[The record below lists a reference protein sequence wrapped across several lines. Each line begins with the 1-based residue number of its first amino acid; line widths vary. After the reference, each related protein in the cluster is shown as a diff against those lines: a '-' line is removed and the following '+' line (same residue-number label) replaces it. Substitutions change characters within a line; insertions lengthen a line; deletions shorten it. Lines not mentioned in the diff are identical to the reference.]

1 MRKLIIAL
9 VVTGT
14 FFLNPVKAQN
24 NWTLEQCINYALQ
37 NNIQIKRQELQTEST
52 KKDYTQSKLD
62 ILPNVNAGFQHEI
75 GKGSVLRTEDYSYA
89 KSVKQGSM
97 GIQSSVTLF
106 NGLQKLNTIQRDKY
120 SFLAAKSDL
129 EKAKN
134 DISLSIAS
142 AYLQILFDKELL
154 LVAQEQLDVTKLQVE
169 RTQKLVDVGNLA
181 QGELLRIQAQAAN
194 EKSNVTSAKNDLDI
208 AYLNITQ
215 LLDLDSVGN
224 FNIVVPVELKPENYT
239 SPSVTDIYQDALNN
253 MPQIKSAEYNV
264 EKSVKNLAISK
275 GMLSPQISLSGSI
288 STRYTV
294 GLTRQDP
301 ADPTSFLDYPVNDQ
315 INDNRYR
322 NLTFQLNIP
331 IFNRW
336 SAATNIQKSKI
347 ALNDAQY
354 QFDLTKQ
361 VLYKEIQ
368 QAYAD
373 AMAALQNYNSAEEAV
388 KSNKEAFSYTEK
400 KFNVGLV
407 NSLEYNQAKNDL
419 TKAQSDLLRAK
430 YQYIFQV
437 KILDFYR
444 GVTIKL

>member
-1 MRKLIIAL
+1 MRKLIITL
-9 VVTGT
+9 LVTGT

-52 KKDYTQSKLD
+52 KKDYTQSKIDL
-62 ILPNVNAGFQHEI
+62 LPNLNAGFQHQI
-75 GKGSVLRTEDYSYA
+75 GKGSVATQNYSYA
-89 KSVKQGSM
+89 SSVKQGSM
-97 GIQSSVTLF
+97 GLQGSVTLF

-120 SFLAAKSDL
+120 SFLAAESDL

-154 LVAQEQLDVTKLQVE
+154 LVAQEQLNITKLQVE

-194 EKSNVTSAKNDLDI
+194 EKSNVTSAKNNLDI
-208 AYLNITQ
+208 SYLNITQ

-224 FNIVVPVELKPENYT
+224 FEIVVPENLKPENYT

-264 EKSVKNLAISK
+264 EKSVKSLAISK
-275 GMLSPQISLSGSI
+275 GMLSPEISLSGSI
-288 STRYTV
+288 SSRYTV
-294 GLTRQDP
+294 GQTYP
-301 ADPTSFLDYPVNDQ
+301 NTALDYS
-315 INDNRYR
+315 IDNQLKDNQYKII
-322 NLTFQLNIP
+322 TFQLNIP

-336 SAATNIQKSKI
+336 STATNIQKSRI

-354 QFDLTKQ
+354 LFDLTKQ
-361 VLYKEIQ
+361 ALYKEIQ

-373 AMAALQNYNSAEEAV
+373 AMAALQNYNSAQEAV
-388 KSNKEAFSYTEK
+388 ASNKEAFSYTEK

-407 NSLEYNQAKNDL
+407 NSLEYNQSKNDL
-419 TKAQSDLLRAK
+419 AKAQSDLLRAK

-444 GVTIKL
+444 GATIKL